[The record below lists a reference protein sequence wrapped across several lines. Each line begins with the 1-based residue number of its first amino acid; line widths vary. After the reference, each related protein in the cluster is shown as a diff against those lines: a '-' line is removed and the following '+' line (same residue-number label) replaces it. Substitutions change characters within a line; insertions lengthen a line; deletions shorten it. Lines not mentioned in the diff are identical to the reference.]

1 VTPATSP
8 DPLRIKELVEARY
21 PTYLE
26 QLATC
31 VNVDCGTFVPEGVSR
46 IADLMQGAFEASG
59 WLVERHGHTPGA
71 GTVDEQLGDLLVAR
85 LHGTLPRSE
94 GGRRILLIGH
104 MDTVFPDGTAVER
117 PFRREDGRGL
127 GPGVSD
133 MKGGLLAGLHAV
145 GALQDAGFS
154 EFDSITYICN
164 PDEEIGSPWSSETIT
179 KEAPQADVCFVLE
192 GARENGDIVSSR
204 KGVADVQIR
213 IRGRAAHSGV
223 EPERGRS
230 AVLQAAHTTVGL
242 HELNGRWPGV
252 TVNVGVV
259 NGGSRAN
266 VVAERC
272 DLRVDV
278 RAVDA
283 ESFEEVLAEVRRVG
297 ETVVVPDVGIE
308 VEIRRG
314 FAPMEKTEATAGLVD
329 RAKAIAR
336 ELGFEVNDAA
346 TGGAS
351 DANTVA
357 GLGTPVL
364 DGLGPVGGADHAPG
378 EWLDLESVVPRTSLL
393 AAMIASS

>member
-1 VTPATSP
+1 VTPVPSP
-8 DPLRIKELVEARY
+8 EPRHIRELVEARY
-21 PTYLE
+21 PQYLQE
-26 QLATC
+26 LEAC
-31 VNVDCGTFVPEGVSR
+31 VNVDCGTFVPDGVNR
-46 IADLMQGAFEASG
+46 IADLMEAAFEASG
-59 WLVERHGHTPGA
+59 WNVERRRHTPGS
-71 GTVDEQLGDLLVAR
+71 GTVDDQLGDVLIAR
-85 LHGTLPRSE
+85 LKGHRPPSE

-104 MDTVFPDGTAVER
+104 MDTVFPDGTAAER
-117 PFRREDGRGL
+117 PFRREDGRGF

-145 GALQDAGFS
+145 GALQDAGFG

-164 PDEEIGSPWSSETIT
+164 PDEEIGSPWSGEVIRE
-179 KEAPQADVCFVLE
+179 EAPKADVCFVLE

-213 IRGRAAHSGV
+213 ITGRAAHSGV

-259 NGGSRAN
+259 NGGTRAN

-283 ESFEEVLAEVRRVG
+283 PSFEEVLREVRRVG
-297 ETVVVPDVGIE
+297 ETVVVPDVE
-308 VEIRRG
+308 LDVEIRRG
-314 FAPMEKTEATAGLVD
+314 FAPMERTEATSRLVD

-336 ELGFEVNDAA
+336 ELGFDVEGAA

-378 EWLDLESVVPRTSLL
+378 EWLDLDSVVPRTSLL
-393 AAMIASS
+393 AAMISSS

>member
-1 VTPATSP
+1 VTPAFTP
-8 DPLRIKELVEARY
+8 DPRRIRELVEARY
-21 PTYLE
+21 PVYLQ
-26 QLATC
+26 QLESC
-31 VNVDCGTFVPEGVSR
+31 VNVDCGTFVSVGVSR
-46 IADLMQGAFEASG
+46 IADLMQEAFESSG
-59 WLVERHGHTPGA
+59 WSVERRRHVPGT
-71 GTVDEQLGDLLVAR
+71 GTVDEQLGDMLIAR
-85 LHGTLPRSE
+85 LPGSRPRSE

-104 MDTVFPDGTAVER
+104 MDTVFPDGTAAER
-117 PFRREDGRGL
+117 PFRREDGRGF

-145 GALQDAGFS
+145 GALQDADFGGF
-154 EFDSITYICN
+154 DTITYICN
-164 PDEEIGSPWSSETIT
+164 PDEEIGSPWSSEAIAE
-179 KEAPQADVCFVLE
+179 EAPRADVCFVLE

-213 IRGRAAHSGV
+213 LTGRAAHSGV

-230 AVLQAAHTTVGL
+230 AVLQAAHATVGL

-259 NGGSRAN
+259 NGGTRAN

-283 ESFEEVLAEVRRVG
+283 ESFEEVLREVRRVG
-297 ETVVVPDVGIE
+297 ETLVVPDVDIE

-314 FAPMEKTEATAGLVD
+314 FAPMERTEATVRLVEQ
-329 RAKAIAR
+329 AEAIAR
-336 ELGFEVNDAA
+336 ELGFEVKDAA

-378 EWLDLESVVPRTSLL
+378 EWLDLDSVVPRTSLL
-393 AAMIASS
+393 AAMIASA